1 MRPIVALLGLATAML
16 FGVAAPLGVV
26 PRSAP
31 AAHANVD
38 NFVFDSFEAEYVLDR
53 DDEGRATL
61 VTTETLVARF
71 PDVDQNRG
79 IRRTLPARYQGR
91 TTELEVLS
99 VTDERG
105 ASRSYVVENSDG
117 MTSVVSAV
125 PEGEFVR
132 GVQSYVITYAQ
143 RDTVDAFTNTGA
155 EEFYWNL
162 NGTDWRQPFGEVRG
176 TVRLGPGLAERLTGG
191 AFCYQGREGSTELCD
206 ITVDGDTITVSS
218 TRPLE
223 PFENVTVAIGFTPG
237 TFTLFNAS
245 PFASPAGWALLG
257 IGVLV
262 VVVIGFA
269 ARMRA
274 TVLRSEPGR
283 PVIVVEYL
291 PPKDITL
298 MEAAILRHRRNR
310 AIASQLVD
318 FAVRRMITIIEQP
331 VGSGRATWRLQLDN
345 AEGATDRELRMLR
358 YFFGEDL
365 RPGAVHDL
373 KATSTTLS
381 GKLARLLT
389 DVSLDISVRRK
400 WLKHV
405 PARASVL
412 PSVLAFGLVFAAFF
426 AISSLADEGR
436 DPGWAILILGGTVV
450 GAVIVAGLLSRRP
463 LSAEGAEI
471 NDHLTGLDQY
481 IRLAEADRMRVLQS
495 PKGAM
500 RERINPR
507 DRSARLK
514 LIERLLPWAVLFGH
528 EKEWA
533 AELGSFYPEGES
545 PSWYRGAR
553 PFTVGAFAAGVGSV
567 SSTLSSSYSGSSS
580 SGGSGGGGS
589 SGGGGGGGGGGGV

>member
-1 MRPIVALLGLATAML
+1 ML
-16 FGVAAPLGVV
+16 FGVAAPLGVL
-26 PRSAP
+26 PGTAS

-79 IRRTLPARYQGR
+79 IRRTLPATYQGR

-105 ASRSYVVENSDG
+105 ASRSFFVDSGDG
-117 MTSVVSAV
+117 VTSVVSAV

-132 GVQSYVITYAQ
+132 GVQTYVITYTQ
-143 RDTVDAFTNTGA
+143 RDTVDSFTNTGA

-191 AFCYQGREGSTELCD
+191 AFCYQGPAGSTELCD
-206 ITVDGDTITVSS
+206 ISVDGDTVTVSS
-218 TRPLE
+218 TRPLA

-245 PFASPAGWALLG
+245 PFASPAGWALALIGMLSLG
-257 IGVLV
+257 C
-262 VVVIGFA
+262 VIVA
-269 ARMRA
+269 ARIRA
-274 TVLRSEPGR
+274 THLKSEPGR

-291 PPKDITL
+291 PPKGVTL
-298 MEAAILRHRRNR
+298 MEAAVLRHKRNR

-331 VGSGRATWRLQLDN
+331 VGRGRETWRLQLETAD
-345 AEGATDRELRMLR
+345 GATERELRMLR
-358 YFFGEDL
+358 YFFGDDL

-381 GKLARLLT
+381 GKLARLLS
-389 DVSLDISVRRK
+389 DVTIDNANKRGWKKRFPPL
-400 WLKHV
+400 
-405 PARASVL
+405 ATVL
-412 PSVLAFGLVFAAFF
+412 PTGLAFLLVFAAFF
-426 AISSLADEGR
+426 ALGALADEGR
-436 DPGWAILILGGTVV
+436 DAGWMVVVLGGVV
-450 GAVIVAGLLSRRP
+450 LSAVITAGLLSRQP
-463 LSAEGAEI
+463 LSRAGAEV

-495 PKGAM
+495 PQGAL
-500 RERINPR
+500 REPIDPN
-507 DRSARLK
+507 DRGARLK

-533 AELGSFYPEGES
+533 AELGSFYAEGES

-567 SSTLSSSYSGSSS
+567 SSTLSSSYSGTSS